1 MATPDWRIFPRL
13 ERKRVT
19 ICIAAACSTEDGP
32 RIVVCSDHKV
42 SNYLGSNETGFKQRL
57 IKIGWLCLLAGE
69 LTAARDLH
77 FLLKKHFATVE
88 KIDETNVKVL
98 VEAAVNQRKR
108 ELTNQYVQGEFAIPY
123 DENSIEQPRIKSR
136 QSNAPTPFRIYP
148 P

>member
-19 ICIAAACSTEDGP
+19 M
-32 RIVVCSDHKV
+32 
-42 SNYLGSNETGFKQRL
+42 
-57 IKIGWLCLLAGE
+57 LAGE